1 VSQHTIDFHAHI
13 IPELYRKA
21 LRSAG
26 FANAEGALVADGYPV
41 PRWSV
46 DDTLRC
52 MDQHDIA
59 VSVLSVSSPGT
70 QFLAIEDNRRLCRQL
85 NEELAAIVEAHP
97 RRFARLAAL
106 PLPDVDAAL
115 KEIDL
120 ALDKGFDGIGLFS
133 SYEGKYLGDPLFDP
147 VFDKL
152 NQREATVFIHPVQ
165 PVGFDAIGLGL
176 PSPILEFPFDSTRMV
191 TNLLRSGTLTR
202 CDRLKIVVPHG
213 GGTVPYLAI
222 RIAGAA
228 ARFQG
233 PSGAIS
239 IGTAVRQLKSI
250 FYDLTAM
257 GHTTNLAALKDFVP
271 VDRLVVGY
279 DYPYMPEATI
289 APHIRTF
296 DAFAGFSEND
306 KSAIRTG
313 NATSLLPRLKGIV

>member
-1 VSQHTIDFHAHI
+1 MSNHTVDFHAHI
-13 IPELYRKA
+13 IPEVYSKA

-26 FANAEGALVADGYPV
+26 FANAQGALVADGYPV

-52 MDQHDIA
+52 MDKHDIA
-59 VSVLSVSSPGT
+59 VGVLSVSSPGT
-70 QFLAIEDNRRLCRQL
+70 QFLPIEDNRHLCRQL
-85 NEELAAIVEAHP
+85 NEELAAIVQAHP
-97 RRFARLAAL
+97 RRFATLAAL

-115 KEIDL
+115 KEIDV
-120 ALDKGFDGIGLFS
+120 ALDHKGFDGIGLFS
-133 SYEGKYLGDPLFDP
+133 SYQGRYLGDPLFDR
-147 VFDKL
+147 VFAKL
-152 NQREATVFIHPVQ
+152 NDRQALIFIHPVQ

-176 PSPILEFPFDSTRMV
+176 PSPVLEFPFDSTRML

-202 CDRLKIVVPHG
+202 FDRLKIVVPHG
-213 GGTVPYLAI
+213 GGTVPYLAM

-228 ARFQG
+228 ARFPG
-233 PSGAIS
+233 RSEIS
-239 IGTAVRQLKSI
+239 IGAALRQLKSV

-257 GHTTNLAALKDFVP
+257 GHTTNLATLKEFVSA
-271 VDRLVVGY
+271 DHLLVGY

-296 DAFAGFSEND
+296 DAFAGFSEEE

-313 NATSLLPRLKGIV
+313 NAIRLLPRLKAVV